1 MTDKPISS
9 ASLRAAA
16 EAQLAA
22 TPATAPER
30 PMADLLHELQV
41 HQIELEMQNETLR
54 KTQQALEESRDRYL
68 DLYEFAPVGY
78 LTLSAEGIIEDINLT
93 GVKLLGVERRQL
105 LRHPFVACV
114 AHEDRNTWLEQFE
127 SVKQH
132 GAPHAMELAL
142 LRGDGTVFQ
151 AQLDCAPQ
159 KVGADETALRLA
171 FSDISARRQAED
183 DLRKLVLA
191 VEQSSE
197 SVMITNIE
205 PAIEYVNAAFEIN
218 TGYSR
223 TEVLGQNPRLLSSG
237 KTPRKTYEALWDA
250 LPRGQA
256 WKGEFINRRKDGS
269 EYTELTRITPIRQ
282 SGGGFVTHYVA
293 VKEDL
298 TEKRRMG
305 DEFDRDRHHL
315 QELLAERTADLR
327 ETETRYRTVADF
339 TYDWETWIDDGGH
352 WLYCSPACERV
363 SGYSAEEFMARPELY
378 LDITHDDDR
387 ATMRAHLHEG
397 EREGVHEIEHRIHRK
412 NGELCWIEH
421 LCRPVHDAA
430 GNSLGRRVSNRDIT
444 PRKQADEALRQ
455 ARDQADAANRAKS
468 TFLANMSHELRTP
481 MHGILSFAKFG
492 LTKTNATPEKIR
504 DYFTQINQ
512 SAERLLRLLNDL
524 LDLSK
529 LEAGK
534 MDLQIAAHDM
544 AQVAGTVIAQLD
556 GLSRQ
561 KDLSLKLAVDATE
574 NRIEMDV
581 NRISQ
586 LIQNLVGNALRFGTA
601 GTEVTIRIADAELT
615 TGHHADNQC
624 LPALAVTVAD
634 RGPGIPE
641 EELET
646 IFEKFV
652 QSSTTRTG
660 AGGTG
665 LGLAICREITTL
677 HRGKI
682 SARNRADGGA
692 EFTFLLPRQ
701 QPLPGRIP

>member
-1 MTDKPISS
+1 
-9 ASLRAAA
+9 
-16 EAQLAA
+16 
-22 TPATAPER
+22 
-30 PMADLLHELQV
+30 
-41 HQIELEMQNETLR
+41 
-54 KTQQALEESRDRYL
+54 
-68 DLYEFAPVGY
+68 
-78 LTLSAEGIIEDINLT
+78 
-93 GVKLLGVERRQL
+93 
-105 LRHPFVACV
+105 
-114 AHEDRNTWLEQFE
+114 
-127 SVKQH
+127 
-132 GAPHAMELAL
+132 
-142 LRGDGTVFQ
+142 
-151 AQLDCAPQ
+151 
-159 KVGADETALRLA
+159 
-171 FSDISARRQAED
+171 
-183 DLRKLVLA
+183 
-191 VEQSSE
+191 
-197 SVMITNIE
+197 
-205 PAIEYVNAAFEIN
+205 
-218 TGYSR
+218 
-223 TEVLGQNPRLLSSG
+223 
-237 KTPRKTYEALWDA
+237 
-250 LPRGQA
+250 
-256 WKGEFINRRKDGS
+256 
-269 EYTELTRITPIRQ
+269 
-282 SGGGFVTHYVA
+282 
-293 VKEDL
+293 
-298 TEKRRMG
+298 
-305 DEFDRDRHHL
+305 
-315 QELLAERTADLR
+315 
-327 ETETRYRTVADF
+327 
-339 TYDWETWIDDGGH
+339 
-352 WLYCSPACERV
+352 
-363 SGYSAEEFMARPELY
+363 
-378 LDITHDDDR
+378 
-387 ATMRAHLHEG
+387 
-397 EREGVHEIEHRIHRK
+397 
-412 NGELCWIEH
+412 
-421 LCRPVHDAA
+421 
-430 GNSLGRRVSNRDIT
+430 
-444 PRKQADEALRQ
+444 
-455 ARDQADAANRAKS
+455 
-468 TFLANMSHELRTP
+468 MSHELRTP